1 MNIIR
6 TYNSQNEMLYEEHFT
21 TAEEAY
27 AEYCDCIRLL
37 KAKLPKGHKITVT
50 RWRYGTIMTMET
62 IEGTK

>member
-6 TYNSQNEMLYEEHFT
+6 TYNSQNEMLYEEHFA

-37 KAKLPKGHKITVT
+37 KAKFFNIGVYRSILFIPCLV
-50 RWRYGTIMTMET
+50 YCLE
-62 IEGTK
+62 

>member
-1 MNIIR
+1 MNIVR

-27 AEYCDCIRLL
+27 ADYCDCIRLL

-50 RWRYGTIMTMET
+50 RWRDGAIMTMET